1 MSPYGTFISIGIV
14 SKGIMPNVQTNDI
27 ETYYELRGKGPTL
40 VFIHAALVDHS
51 MWEPQLD
58 ALSAEYTTIAY
69 DVRGHGQTGG
79 SAVDSYTIDLFA
91 DDLNAFLTALN
102 IEQPVLCGASMGGA
116 IAQEYAT
123 RHPDSIAGLVLADT
137 FTPERLNWRDRLVPI
152 SLNAQILP
160 VRLFGLARAQRAGA
174 WVHERFTKGAS
185 GEYGT
190 IEQLQADMPP
200 IPFEEFVKIIR
211 SLTSFPRLSV
221 DLRAITVPT
230 LVVYGE
236 NTLGYIR
243 RHAAKMG
250 AEIPNA
256 TVTEVPGGG
265 HACPLDNPAFF
276 TAAFR
281 EFLSRRV
288 YRDGVV
294 NEPEDTLSSSG
305 EERIV
310 VITGANEGIGYH
322 TLTALLVKGYRV
334 AGLDID
340 GENIQP
346 LQETYPGRVR
356 FYECDVTVDDDVETA
371 IEGII
376 DEWGKIDIL
385 LNNAAIFT
393 FRFFEDRTVDDTREE
408 FEVNYFGYL
417 RTIRA
422 VLPHMRAR
430 NKGIIHNMSSGVGR
444 VGNPGLSGYAST
456 KGAVEAFTR
465 SLRLELQHE
474 NVSCT
479 VMHPPLTN
487 TRSATTLEYPEYMY
501 SDPADVG
508 RKLAD
513 KIESTDPVITADW
526 KVKIG
531 LYITQRFPFIVR
543 EATERF
549 LEEHEATAEQP

>member
-1 MSPYGTFISIGIV
+1 
-14 SKGIMPNVQTNDI
+14 MPTVQTNDV
-27 ETYYELRGKGPTL
+27 ETYYERRGTGPTL

-51 MWEPQLD
+51 MWTPQMDALD
-58 ALSAEYTTIAY
+58 ADYTIFVY

-79 SAVDSYTIDLFA
+79 SAVESYTIDLFA
-91 DDLNAFLTALN
+91 DDLDAFLTALD

-116 IAQEYAT
+116 IAQEYAA
-123 RHPDSIAGLVLADT
+123 RHPDRIAGLVLADT
-137 FTPERLNWRDRLVPI
+137 FTPERLDWRDRLIPI
-152 SLNAQILP
+152 SLKAQILP
-160 VRLFGLARAQRAGA
+160 VRLFGLARTQRAGA
-174 WVHERFTKGAS
+174 WVHERFNRGAS

-190 IEQLQADMPP
+190 IERLQADMPP

-256 TVTEVPGGG
+256 TVTEVPDGG
-265 HACPLDNPAFF
+265 HACTLDNPAFF
-276 TAAFR
+276 TATLR

-288 YRDGVV
+288 YRDAVV
-294 NEPEDTLSSSG
+294 DEPEDTSNDF
-305 EERIV
+305 EEGRIV
-310 VITGANEGIGYH
+310 VITGANEGIGHH
-322 TLTALLVKGYRV
+322 TLTALLAKGYRV

-340 GENIQP
+340 GENIRA
-346 LQETYPGRVR
+346 LREAYPGRVR
-356 FYECDVTVDDDVETA
+356 FHECDVTVDEDVETA
-371 IEGII
+371 IEDVV
-376 DEWGKIDIL
+376 DEWGRIDIL
-385 LNNAAIFT
+385 LNNAAIFN
-393 FRFFEDRTVDDTREE
+393 FGFFEDRTFADTREE

-422 VLPHMRAR
+422 VLPHMKAR
-430 NKGIIHNMSSGVGR
+430 NGGIIHNVSSGVAR

-465 SLRLELQHE
+465 SLQLELQNE

-479 VMHPPLTN
+479 LIHPPLTR
-487 TRSATTLEYPEYMY
+487 TRSATEIFPTSTPGMREPEY
-501 SDPADVG
+501 VG
-508 RKLAD
+508 RKLAE
-513 KIESTDPVITADW
+513 KIESTRPVITIDW
-526 KVKIG
+526 KTKIG
-531 LYITQRFPFIVR
+531 MSIMQRFPFLA
-543 EATERF
+543 EKGTERF
-549 LEEHEATAEQP
+549 LDEHEEATES